1 MQSIEKPTRPIRPP
15 RRPIRRDRFFSNP
28 AAGSPEAELADDLA
42 LLVRLGLIV
51 AVPDH
56 MGETRYAPAQAD

>member
-1 MQSIEKPTRPIRPP
+1 MQSIDKPTRPTRPA
-15 RRPIRRDRFFSNP
+15 RRPTRRGRFFSTP
-28 AAGSPEAELADDLA
+28 TAGSPEAELADDLA